1 MYQHKLTISNNVAP
15 LYMMYNI
22 NTNVHCTTFF
32 EPNANL
38 HLFDSKNYSKNGK
51 YNLPWLTGMQ
61 KNQSIL
67 YTWYPTKQGRVACH
81 KSSWEIK

>member
-1 MYQHKLTISNNVAP
+1 MYGSEFNNIFINTIYSVIHESPRKIRWKQYMYQHKLTISNNVAP

-22 NTNVHCTTFF
+22 NANVHCTTFF

-51 YNLPWLTGMQ
+51 YNLP
-61 KNQSIL
+61 
-67 YTWYPTKQGRVACH
+67 
-81 KSSWEIK
+81 